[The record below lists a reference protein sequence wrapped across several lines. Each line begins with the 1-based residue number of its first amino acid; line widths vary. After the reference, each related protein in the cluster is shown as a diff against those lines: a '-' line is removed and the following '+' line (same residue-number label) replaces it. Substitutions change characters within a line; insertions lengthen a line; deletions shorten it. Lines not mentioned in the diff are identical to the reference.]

1 MPKGFPPFDSS
12 ADDMVKSPGRIH
24 SCFPWHGR
32 DYTLYGVRSSCLRTN
47 VIFHHLSHGFD
58 CHIADLQ
65 RRVMILIMFQ
75 LKFEH
80 IVLTYVKTM
89 CSKKGGELMQDQT
102 LNRYWKTVVD
112 IIHDG
117 VMIVDVRGTIVS
129 ANNAL
134 TQITEYSQTE
144 LIGQPCSIL
153 KCSSCEKMFERTG
166 QHWCL
171 LFRSGAITMRKC
183 TLTRKDGSLVH
194 VMKNASVIHD
204 ENNQVVGAV
213 ETLTDITELME
224 KDSQIEAFRR
234 ELQSEDSFHG
244 MVGTSASIRRTFDLI
259 TNVAASDAPALILGE
274 SGTGKELA
282 AQAIHQNSARKDRPY
297 VQVNCAALNESVLE
311 SELFGHI
318 KGAFTGAYQNR
329 EGRFEAANG
338 GDIFLDEIGDLP
350 LSTQVKLLRVLEEK
364 VIERVGDNRSIP
376 VDVRVITATNHNLRQ
391 RVEAGSF
398 RGDFYYRINVLPIE
412 LPPLRERIEDIPLL
426 AEMFFRRIHL
436 KSNKTIHGISPEA
449 MQALVHYPW
458 PGNVREL
465 KSAFEYAFVTCMDN
479 RIDVQHLP
487 PQVLMARDQ
496 VVVSPPADISRDER
510 KKQELITALAQ
521 ANGNQSLAGRILG
534 ISRVTVW
541 NRMYRY
547 GIR

>member
-1 MPKGFPPFDSS
+1 
-12 ADDMVKSPGRIH
+12 
-24 SCFPWHGR
+24 
-32 DYTLYGVRSSCLRTN
+32 
-47 VIFHHLSHGFD
+47 
-58 CHIADLQ
+58 
-65 RRVMILIMFQ
+65 
-75 LKFEH
+75 
-80 IVLTYVKTM
+80 
-89 CSKKGGELMQDQT
+89 MQDQT

-112 IIHDG
+112 IMHDG

-134 TQITEYSQTE
+134 NEITGYSQTE

-153 KCSSCEKMFERTG
+153 KCSSCERVFERTG
-166 QHWCL
+166 LHWCL
-171 LFRSGAITMRKC
+171 LFRSGRVKMRKC
-183 TLTRKDGSLVH
+183 TLARKDGSLVH
-194 VMKNASVIHD
+194 VMKNASVLHD
-204 ENNQVVGAV
+204 ENNQIIGAM

-234 ELQSEDSFHG
+234 ELQSEDSFQG
-244 MVGTSASIRRTFDLI
+244 MVGVSASIRRTFDLI
-259 TNVAASDAPALILGE
+259 ANVAVSDAPALILGE
-274 SGTGKELA
+274 SGTGKELVA
-282 AQAIHQNSARKDRPY
+282 RAIHQNSARKDHPY

-311 SELFGHI
+311 SELFGHV

-350 LSTQVKLLRVLEEK
+350 QSTQIKLLRVLEEK

-376 VDVRVITATNHNLRQ
+376 VDVRVITATNRNLRQ
-391 RVEAGSF
+391 LVEAGSF

-412 LPPLRERIEDIPLL
+412 LPPLRERVEDIPLL
-426 AEMFFRRIHL
+426 AEMFFRRIQL
-436 KSNKTIHGISPEA
+436 KSNKSIQGISPEA
-449 MQALVHYPW
+449 MQALVRYPW

-465 KSAFEYAFVTCMDN
+465 KSAFEYAFVTCMES
-479 RIDVQHLP
+479 RIDIQHLP
-487 PQVLMARDQ
+487 PDVIMTRDRHAAI
-496 VVVSPPADISRDER
+496 SLADISLEER
-510 KKQELITALAQ
+510 KKQELIQALAQ

-541 NRMYRY
+541 NRMHRY